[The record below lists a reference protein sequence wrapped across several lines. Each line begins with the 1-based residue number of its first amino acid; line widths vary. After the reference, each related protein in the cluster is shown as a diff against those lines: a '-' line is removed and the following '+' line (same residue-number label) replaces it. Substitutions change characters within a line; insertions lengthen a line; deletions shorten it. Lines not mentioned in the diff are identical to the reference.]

1 LLNKFGHNT
10 LKEKYV
16 TLSFAAVIQ
25 ITGPEH
31 LQFKCNQQYGIGRY
45 TVGKYSKY
53 STLNTEIEW
62 PENYRESELLDMDKT
77 RRLCRVFK

>member
-1 LLNKFGHNT
+1 MLKKFGHNT

-16 TLSFAAVIQ
+16 TLSFSAVIQ
-25 ITGPEH
+25 ITGPED

-45 TVGKYSKY
+45 TVGKYS
-53 STLNTEIEW
+53 TLNTQIEW